1 MRQHKKGQK
10 RKIRLCQPN
19 ITSQPN
25 TNTTISAWNPRKLL
39 KKEKKQITR
48 NSLASRSIRDG
59 IREKKNTQEKD
70 QIEQKGDQ
78 AMDKKEEK
86 KKKNKQMDQEDGTK
100 KMKLTKETKLPGKYE
115 PTTHPSLP
123 FCWKFQHKS
132 FTVCLHPKS

>member
-1 MRQHKKGQK
+1 MPAQYHIVAQYKHSHISLESKKTIKK
-10 RKIRLCQPN
+10 R
-19 ITSQPN
+19 
-25 TNTTISAWNPRKLL
+25 
-39 KKEKKQITR
+39 KKQITR

-132 FTVCLHPKS
+132 FTVCLHPKSWKKTKKQKSDF